1 MNTTDLYTEE
11 RQKRIRDEQ
20 APRVITSEAASQ
32 SNFEKSTI
40 VRVAVVAVLLIIAV
54 DLAQDAPYEAQPSS
68 PIEAQPAARH
78 LTA

>member
-20 APRVITSEAASQ
+20 APRVVTSDAARQ

-40 VRVAVVAVLLIIAV
+40 VRVAVVAILLIVAA
-54 DLAQDAPYEAQPSS
+54 DLAQEAPA
-68 PIEAQPAARH
+68 EAQPAARP